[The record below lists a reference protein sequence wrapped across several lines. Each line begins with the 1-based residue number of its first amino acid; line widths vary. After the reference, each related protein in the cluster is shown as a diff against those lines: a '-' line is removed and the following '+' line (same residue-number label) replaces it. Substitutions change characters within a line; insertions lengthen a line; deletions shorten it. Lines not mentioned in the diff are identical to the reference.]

1 VYKPEDI
8 GPSDVQTRAGVIDV
22 LVADEA
28 EGVAVARRYL
38 AFFQGRLPAQAPADA
53 TALRTL
59 LPESR
64 LRSYDIRAVIDAL
77 VDPGSALELRAGF
90 GAGIVTALARIDG
103 RSVGLIANNPM
114 HLGGAI
120 DADGA
125 DKAARFMQLCDA
137 HALPLISLIDTPGF
151 MVGPE
156 IESRGQV
163 RHVSR
168 MFVVGAQLRVPVMA
182 IVLRKAYGLGAMA
195 MAAGGMHAPMATVAW
210 PSGEFGAMGLEG
222 AVELGYRKELA
233 AAREGEE
240 REALRERLVAAQ
252 YEKGKAIHMA
262 ATLEIDAVIDPA
274 DSRRWLAAT
283 LESVRLPEPG
293 GRFIDPW

>member
-1 VYKPEDI
+1 
-8 GPSDVQTRAGVIDV
+8 
-22 LVADEA
+22 
-28 EGVAVARRYL
+28 
-38 AFFQGRLPAQAPADA
+38 
-53 TALRTL
+53 
-59 LPESR
+59 
-64 LRSYDIRAVIDAL
+64 
-77 VDPGSALELRAGF
+77 
-90 GAGIVTALARIDG
+90 
-103 RSVGLIANNPM
+103 M

-120 DADGA
+120 DADAA

-137 HALPLISLIDTPGF
+137 HALPLVSLIDTPGF

-168 MFVVGAQLRVPVMA
+168 MFVVGAQLRVPVAA

-274 DSRRWLAAT
+274 DSRRWLAVDARIGAPARAGRAASST
-283 LESVRLPEPG
+283 RGRRVGPVVRLQRGVGGLVAERDLVAGVVGPSAAPAPERVPARHQRFTSATHSSSFAMIFPCARVRRRSDCLPLIAAPAIG
-293 GRFIDPW
+293 GDFDLR